1 MIQSASS
8 VNSNNIN
15 GANQVVE
22 MSASPGAE
30 TPLANGNALTS
41 MGAGSSSGSQTRKIT
56 QFSNKLYNMVNDSS
70 TDSLIRWSER
80 GDSFF
85 VIGHE
90 DFAKLVLP
98 RYFKHNNF
106 SSFVRQLNMYG
117 FHKVPHIQQGVLQ
130 SDSPNELLEFAN
142 PNFQRDQPE
151 LLCYVTRKK
160 GGSQASDDAANSL
173 DMSTITME
181 LQNIRNQQM
190 NLSSELNRIQV
201 DNAALWQENIE
212 TRERQRRHQET
223 IDKILRFLAS
233 VYLDGK
239 QKPASKVMPKSRR
252 LLLEAKYPSALNP
265 NSNPNLSSNRTS
277 PFDASSNVTPTN
289 AGFPPANVNQ
299 ENDAELRFRSMSAGP
314 ASSSNITA
322 AKSDTASPKNMDAH
336 NLMNELNS
344 QRKNSVEPLP
354 NTMDSGISPNRSPST
369 ELPTHSNEDDGLE
382 SKLSNTGDIINML
395 DDAGTVDNENMN
407 ALSPL
412 LFDYQDSG
420 YPSNVDPAPE
430 QNSMPVYGAQNNS
443 YPADSAVSNRSA
455 LNPYSCNDYLSN
467 MNPSYTSY
475 PNKEQLTNY
484 YPGFA
489 SDQKRIT
496 NVNDGIAKQDQNIQ
510 ALADILGIPLSDVKG
525 DSSGNPAYASSS
537 LNNNYNMP
545 ISSDLESVLNV
556 APSEESFSESN
567 PVFDEFTNISNLT
580 SPPEASTGQSFD
592 PNNMVLPGMQKAPM
606 NTPSSQVRKKRK
618 SSVGV

>member
-8 VNSNNIN
+8 VNSNSNN
-15 GANQVVE
+15 GANQVVD
-22 MSASPGAE
+22 MSTSPGAE
-30 TPLANGNALTS
+30 TPIANGTTLTS
-41 MGAGSSSGSQTRKIT
+41 LGPGSNSGSQTRKIT

-181 LQNIRNQQM
+181 LQNIRSQQM
-190 NLSSELNRIQV
+190 SLSSELNRIQV

-252 LLLEAKYPSALNP
+252 LLLEAKYPNSSDP
-265 NSNPNLSSNRTS
+265 NVNANRTS
-277 PFDASSNVTPTN
+277 PFDTSSNTMPTN
-289 AGFPPANVNQ
+289 AGFAPSNGNQ
-299 ENDAELRFRSMSAGP
+299 ESDTDLRFRSMSAGP
-314 ASSSNITA
+314 ASSSNISK
-322 AKSDTASPKNMDAH
+322 AKSDTASPKNVDAH
-336 NLMNELNS
+336 DFMNELNS
-344 QRKNSVEPLP
+344 QRKNSVESLANPV
-354 NTMDSGISPNRSPST
+354 DSSISPNGSPST
-369 ELPTHSNEDDGLE
+369 ELPTNSNQDDGLE

-407 ALSPL
+407 RLSPL

-420 YPSNVDPAPE
+420 YPTNMDPHE
-430 QNSMPVYGAQNNS
+430 QNHIPAYGTQTDS
-443 YPADSAVSNRSA
+443 YPSTESAITNRSA
-455 LNPYSCNDYLSN
+455 LNPYSYNDYLSN
-467 MNPSYTSY
+467 MNPSYMSY
-475 PNKEQLTNY
+475 PNKEQLTSF

-489 SDQKRIT
+489 SDQKRIA

-525 DSSGNPAYASSS
+525 DSNGNPAFASSS
-537 LNNNYNMP
+537 LNNNYNLP
-545 ISSDLESVLNV
+545 LSSDLESVLNV

-580 SPPEASTGQSFD
+580 SPEASTSQGFD
-592 PNNMVLPGMQKAPM
+592 PNSMTLPGMQNSHL
-606 NTPSSQVRKKRK
+606 NTPSQVRKKRK

>member
-1 MIQSASS
+1 MIQTASS
-8 VNSNNIN
+8 VIGNNNN
-15 GANQVVE
+15 GANQMVD
-22 MSASPGAE
+22 MSNSPGSE
-30 TPLANGNALTS
+30 TPVANANALTPV
-41 MGAGSSSGSQTRKIT
+41 GTGSNSGSQTRKIT

-160 GGSQASDDAANSL
+160 GGSQVSDDASNSL

-181 LQNIRNQQM
+181 LQNIRNQQLS
-190 NLSSELNRIQV
+190 LSSELSRIQV

-239 QKPASKVMPKSRR
+239 QNPPSKVMPRSRR
-252 LLLEAKYPSALNP
+252 LLLEAKYPSV
-265 NSNPNLSSNRTS
+265 SNPNLNANSNANRTS
-277 PFDASSNVTPTN
+277 SFDASPNSSATN
-289 AGFPPANVNQ
+289 AKFSPLGKHR
-299 ENDAELRFRSMSAGP
+299 ESDSDMRFRSMSAGP
-314 ASSSNITA
+314 ASSSYVST
-322 AKSDTASPKNMDAH
+322 AKSETGSPQIVDTH
-336 NLMNELNS
+336 NFMNEFNP
-344 QRKNSVEPLP
+344 QRKNSTESLANPVD
-354 NTMDSGISPNRSPST
+354 TGISPHHSPANEIPPS
-369 ELPTHSNEDDGLE
+369 SNQEDTLE
-382 SKLSNTGDIINML
+382 TKLSNTGDIINML
-395 DDAGTVDNENMN
+395 DDAGTVDNESMN
-407 ALSPL
+407 TLSPL

-420 YPSNVDPAPE
+420 YPPHADTAEES
-430 QNSMPVYGAQNNS
+430 QMPVYGTQNDN
-443 YPADSAVSNRSA
+443 YTAAENNVPNRSA
-455 LNPYSCNDYLSN
+455 LNPYSYNDYLSN
-467 MNPSYTSY
+467 VNPPYLPQPS
-475 PNKEQLTNY
+475 KDQLINY
-484 YPGFA
+484 YPGY
-489 SDQKRIT
+489 SDDQKRIA
-496 NVNDGIAKQDQNIQ
+496 NVSDGITKQDQNIQ
-510 ALADILGIPLSDVKG
+510 ALADILGIPLSDVRG
-525 DSSGNPAYASSS
+525 DPSGNPAFASS
-537 LNNNYNMP
+537 LNNNYNLP
-545 ISSDLESVLNV
+545 LSSDLDSVLNV
-556 APSEESFSESN
+556 VPSEESFSESN

-580 SPPEASTGQSFD
+580 SPPEISTNQSFD
-592 PNNMVLPGMQKAPM
+592 PNNIALPGLQKAHL
-606 NTPSSQVRKKRK
+606 NTPPPSQVRKKRK
-618 SSVGV
+618 SSVGI